1 MGLKIVGQDPNHG
14 AGGHT
19 ACSAEP
25 HLSFLADGK
34 GAPAAQQF
42 RGRASV
48 ITLGCAKN
56 QVDSEVMLGVLRKN
70 GFEIVSDLSVAD
82 IAVVNT
88 CGFLQSSVKESID
101 CVLDVAQ
108 YKKRGRLRKLIV
120 AGCMVERY
128 KGDLRESMPEV
139 DAIIS
144 IDDLL
149 KVGDVATDSVGIHL
163 STGAR
168 PYFLYDE
175 TMPRQVTGPGHF
187 AYVKIGEGCN
197 RPCTFCIIPKLRGA
211 MRSRPIDSIVAEVAE
226 LARSGV
232 KEVNLV
238 AQDSTSY
245 GTDRKTGE
253 DLKRLLRRLGTE
265 TTMPWIRL
273 LYAYPIGID
282 AELLRTIVDVP
293 AVCNYLDLPLQHASE
308 KVLKGMQRP
317 LGKYSPRSVAEL
329 IRSTSPEI
337 ALRTTFIV
345 GFPGETE
352 DDIEQLEKL
361 VADGFFS
368 AVGVFTYSP
377 EEGTPSA
384 DMPGQVPE
392 KVKEER
398 RKRIMLAQQRVVE
411 RRLGAMIGSRVEVLV
426 EGAHEDTDLLLTA
439 RSRQQAPDVDGTVI
453 INDIA
458 SASDGAQLSQ
468 DAVPV
473 GSIGTVEITEVAGYD
488 LVGTWIP
495 NNAA

>member
-1 MGLKIVGQDPNHG
+1 VIGDANATLTP
-14 AGGHT
+14 
-19 ACSAEP
+19 AE
-25 HLSFLADGK
+25 K
-34 GAPAAQQF
+34 F

-82 IAVVNT
+82 VAVVNT

-128 KGDLRESMPEV
+128 KGDLRKSMPEV

-149 KVGDVATDSVGIHL
+149 KVGDVATDTVGVHL
-163 STGAR
+163 NDAAR

-175 TMPRQVTGPGHF
+175 SMPRQVTGPGHF
-187 AYVKIGEGCN
+187 AYVKIAEGCN

-211 MRSRPIDSIVAEVAE
+211 MRSRPIDSIIKEVNDLT
-226 LARSGV
+226 LAGV

-238 AQDSTSY
+238 AQDLTSY

-253 DLKRLLRRLGTE
+253 DLKGLLRRLGSE
-265 TTMPWIRL
+265 TKMPWIRL
-273 LYAYPIGID
+273 LYSYPIGID
-282 AELLRTIVDVP
+282 AELLKTIVSTP
-293 AVCNYLDLPLQHASE
+293 NICNYLDLPLQHASE
-308 KVLKGMQRP
+308 SVLKRMQRP
-317 LGKYSPRSVAEL
+317 IGKYSPRKIAEL
-329 IRSTSPEI
+329 IRETTPEI

-352 DDIEQLEKL
+352 ADVAELEKL
-361 VADGFFS
+361 VSDGFFS

-384 DMPGQVPE
+384 DFEGQVPDAE
-392 KVKEER
+392 KEER

-411 RRLGAMIGSRVEVLV
+411 RRLAAMVGKRVEVLV
-426 EGAHEDTDLLLTA
+426 EGVHEDTDLLLTG
-439 RSRQQAPDVDGTVI
+439 RTRQQAPDVDGTVI
-453 INDIA
+453 INDLMDQSGA
-458 SASDGAQLSQ
+458 PLELSA
-468 DAVPV
+468 DAIPV
-473 GSIGTVEITEVAGYD
+473 GSLATVEITEVAGYD
-488 LVGTWIP
+488 LVGTLVAP
-495 NNAA
+495 DRADAVAAGVPA